1 MNFTRHASL
10 VTFGILDLEFGILLV
25 DKPSGPT
32 SHDIV
37 QIVRRGTG
45 EKRVGHAGTLDPLA
59 TGLLVMCL
67 GPATRLSEYLLDNS
81 KRYQA
86 RVRFGQSTT
95 TYDADGEIVAEST
108 NLPSREVVEEA
119 LVKFRGRIQ
128 QRPPAYSAIKHEG
141 QRAYVL
147 ARRGEAVELPPRP
160 VEIYSLELR
169 DWSPPECGLDVVCS
183 AGTYIRSLAH
193 DLGQLL
199 GCGAHL
205 RALRRTASG
214 NFHVN
219 EAVTVDEL
227 HRAFSSGTWRS
238 YLRRA
243 DSALPEWPEVGLSA
257 EATARIQQGQAI
269 PLEDAQRADEW
280 ARAYNPAGEFIA
292 ILHADSAAQVWRPH
306 KVLLPGAA

>member
-1 MNFTRHASL
+1 MNS
-10 VTFGILDLEFGILLV
+10 FGILLL

-32 SHDIV
+32 SHDMV

-67 GPATRLSEYLLDNS
+67 GAATRLSEYLMDND

-95 TYDADGEIVAEST
+95 TYDAAGEIVAESAD
-108 NLPSREVVEEA
+108 LPSREAVEEA
-119 LVKFRGRIQ
+119 LVKFRGPIQ
-128 QRPPAYSAIKHEG
+128 QRPPAYSAIKRNG
-141 QRAYVL
+141 QKAYTL
-147 ARRGEAVELPPRP
+147 ARRGQLVELPPRP

-169 DWSPPECGLDVVCS
+169 DWSSPECGLDVVCS

-205 RALRRTASG
+205 SALRRTASG

-219 EAVTVDEL
+219 EAVPLAEL
-227 HRAFSSGTWRS
+227 ERAFSANEWRR
-238 YLRRA
+238 YLRPA
-243 DSALPEWPEVGLSA
+243 DSALAEWPEVGLSA
-257 EATARIQQGQAI
+257 EAAAHIQQGQSI
-269 PLEDAQRADEW
+269 PLEEYADEW

-292 ILHADSAAQVWRPH
+292 ILHADTAAQVWRPH
-306 KVLLPGAA
+306 KVFSG

>member
-1 MNFTRHASL
+1 MWDF
-10 VTFGILDLEFGILLV
+10 DLNFGILLL

-32 SHDIV
+32 SHDLV

-67 GPATRLSEYLLDNS
+67 GAATRLSEYLLDNG

-95 TYDADGEIVAEST
+95 TYDAAGEIVAESAD
-108 NLPSREVVEEA
+108 LPSREAVEEA
-119 LVKFRGRIQ
+119 LVNFRGPIQ
-128 QRPPAYSAIKHEG
+128 QRPPSYSAIKRDG
-141 QRAYVL
+141 QKAYAL
-147 ARRGEAVELPPRP
+147 ARRGQLVELPPRP

-183 AGTYIRSLAH
+183 AGTYIRSIAH
-193 DLGQLL
+193 DLGQVL
-199 GCGAHL
+199 GCGAYL

-214 NFHVN
+214 NFYVT
-219 EAVTVDEL
+219 EAVTLDEL
-227 HRAFSSGTWRS
+227 QRAFSSGTWRT
-238 YLRRA
+238 YLRPA
-243 DSALPEWPEVGLSA
+243 ESALPEWPEVGLSA
-257 EATARIQQGQAI
+257 EAAARIHQGQAI
-269 PLEDAQRADEW
+269 PLEEYADEW

-292 ILHADSAAQVWRPH
+292 ILHADAAAGVWRPH
-306 KVLLPGAA
+306 KVFSK